1 MFAHQNDGNSLS
13 KFPKNAVAGVDM
25 MPNACIRERSL
36 VKYSLRFLLVYVI
49 EEKVPTLPTA

>member
-13 KFPKNAVAGVDM
+13 KFAKNAVAGVDM

-36 VKYSLRFLLVYVI
+36 VKYSLRVLLVYVI
-49 EEKVPTLPTA
+49 E